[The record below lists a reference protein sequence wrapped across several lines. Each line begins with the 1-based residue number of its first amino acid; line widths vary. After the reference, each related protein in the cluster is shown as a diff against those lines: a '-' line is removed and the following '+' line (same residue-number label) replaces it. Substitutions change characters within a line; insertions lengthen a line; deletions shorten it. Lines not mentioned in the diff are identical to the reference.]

1 MNSLFCATVLLSPW
15 ESRVNTENYEG
26 LPCPVILVY
35 LLTAYGHFQLVSQQC
50 EVVGVKRRLDK
61 LIVKIGWQ
69 VQLLGCGFTCILWQ
83 QFCFFL
89 SFSQVCTSLY
99 LGTRLKCKTRNY
111 SNQIKCF
118 SCKASSIFT
127 DSTHLLTKR
136 SLYCQQYCQKQHPGL
151 FVPLVIFLGTYV
163 VAEWTCTYLS
173 YFLFFLKILETSLQ
187 FFLSL
192 RKGGGQISV
201 QRYM

>member
-127 DSTHLLTKR
+127 DSTHYSLNDPCIVSNIVRNNIQVLL
-136 SLYCQQYCQKQHPGL
+136 
-151 FVPLVIFLGTYV
+151 
-163 VAEWTCTYLS
+163 YLS
-173 YFLFFLKILETSLQ
+173 
-187 FFLSL
+187 
-192 RKGGGQISV
+192 
-201 QRYM
+201 